1 MDRRMGA
8 FALKRLGAL
17 IITMLAVSIMIF
29 AAFEWTPGQV
39 ASKMLGPFATPEQI
53 ELKTKELG
61 LDRPAP
67 VRYVEWVG
75 NVLHGNL
82 GYSTYFKTDV
92 NNVIWDR
99 LGNTLILAS
108 LAFATIVPCS
118 IFFGVL
124 AGMREGTKL
133 DRTISVLSIVTTS
146 VPEFASGVFLATIF
160 VILLGWLPGAST
172 LDTSAGNSIAA
183 QLVLPVAVMVLF
195 DLGYVVRMVRA
206 SMVEVMTKPYIR
218 TAILKGLSF
227 RKVVMKHALRNAM
240 VVSLTVILL
249 QINYLVAGVVVVETI
264 FAYPGFG
271 HMILESALA
280 KDTATVEAATLV
292 TILITVVTQ
301 IVGDLGYMW
310 LNPRIRFA

>member
-1 MDRRMGA
+1 MRGD
-8 FALKRLGAL
+8 
-17 IITMLAVSIMIF
+17 
-29 AAFEWTPGQV
+29 
-39 ASKMLGPFATPEQI
+39 
-53 ELKTKELG
+53 
-61 LDRPAP
+61 
-67 VRYVEWVG
+67 
-75 NVLHGNL
+75 L
-82 GYSTYFKTDV
+82 GYSTYYKTAV
-92 NNVIWDR
+92 NDVIWDR
-99 LGNTLILAS
+99 LGHTLILAS
-108 LAFATIVPCS
+108 LAFAVIVPCS

-133 DRTISVLSIVTTS
+133 DRTISIASIVTTS
-146 VPEFASGVFLATIF
+146 VPEFASGVFLASIF

-172 LDTSAGNSIAA
+172 LDTSDGSSLAA

-227 RKVVMKHALRNAM
+227 RKVVMGHALRNAM

-249 QINYLVAGVVVVETI
+249 QINFLISGVVVTELI

-280 KDTATVEAATLV
+280 KDTALIEAATLIALFIAV
-292 TILITVVTQ
+292 CTQ
-301 IVGDLGYMW
+301 FISDIGYRL
-310 LNPRIRFA
+310 LNPQIRLS

>member
-1 MDRRMGA
+1 MGA

-172 LDTSAGNSIAA
+172 LDTSDGNSIAA

-249 QINYLVAGVVVVETI
+249 QINYLVSGVVVVETI